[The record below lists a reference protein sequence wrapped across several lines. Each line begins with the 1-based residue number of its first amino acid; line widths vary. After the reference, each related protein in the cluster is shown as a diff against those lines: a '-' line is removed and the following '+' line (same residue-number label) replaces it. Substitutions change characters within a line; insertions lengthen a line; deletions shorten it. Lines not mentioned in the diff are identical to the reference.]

1 MAPQNKY
8 DPNRD
13 IDTSSIDSLAA
24 QLDAET
30 TLSQRQAEALAYEY
44 FGVPRPKVAEEMGIS
59 KNVRD
64 NYLHAAK
71 KKREK
76 ARRFLEIDDTVTQD
90 YDEPAYE
97 CSECG
102 STLGGA
108 YARDSDGQ
116 ALCWECAPVEREES
130 LPSE

>member
-64 NYLHAAK
+64 DYLREAK

-116 ALCWECAPVEREES
+116 ALCWDCAPVEREEA

>member
-1 MAPQNKY
+1 MATENKY
-8 DPNRD
+8 EPNRD
-13 IDTSSIDSLAA
+13 IDTSSIDALAA

-30 TLSQRQAEALAYEY
+30 TLSQRQAEALAHEY
-44 FGVPRPKVAEEMGIS
+44 FGVPRQKSADELGIS
-59 KNVRD
+59 VNSRD
-64 NYLHAAK
+64 ALLQRAK
-71 KKREK
+71 GKLEE
-76 ARRFLEIDDTVTQD
+76 ARRLAQIDDALTRD

-116 ALCWECAPVEREES
+116 ALCWDCAPVEREEA